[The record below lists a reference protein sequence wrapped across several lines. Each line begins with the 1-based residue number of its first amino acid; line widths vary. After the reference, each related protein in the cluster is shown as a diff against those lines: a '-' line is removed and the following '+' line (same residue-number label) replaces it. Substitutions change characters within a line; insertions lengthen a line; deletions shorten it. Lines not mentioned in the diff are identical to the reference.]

1 MDEVKDLK
9 QKTINGMLWS
19 FIDLFSGR
27 GIQFLTTVI
36 LARLLLPEDFGLI
49 AIALLLVAVSNALID
64 GGFSQ
69 ALIRQRF

>member
-1 MDEVKDLK
+1 
-9 QKTINGMLWS
+9 MLWS